1 MVKDPIV
8 SFLPNCPS
16 CQRGDGVETPAMIL
30 GQLLAAVTQPAVEG
44 PLIEREAF
52 GMADNTKSDP
62 PKLPRFRASDQEMI
76 NCFGTLI
83 TEWAAVRVRQ
93 STTLEVVRRPTTVQ
107 RDQPKEVTAPRGRE
121 RFPNRRVL
129 EASSS

>member
-1 MVKDPIV
+1 
-8 SFLPNCPS
+8 
-16 CQRGDGVETPAMIL
+16 MIL

-76 NCFGTLI
+76 NCFDTLI
-83 TEWAAVRVRQ
+83 TEWAAVWVRQ
-93 STTLEVVRRPTTVQ
+93 TATLGAVHRPASVQ
-107 RDQPKEVTAPRGRE
+107 RDQPQEEAAS
-121 RFPNRRVL
+121 RRS
-129 EASSS
+129 E